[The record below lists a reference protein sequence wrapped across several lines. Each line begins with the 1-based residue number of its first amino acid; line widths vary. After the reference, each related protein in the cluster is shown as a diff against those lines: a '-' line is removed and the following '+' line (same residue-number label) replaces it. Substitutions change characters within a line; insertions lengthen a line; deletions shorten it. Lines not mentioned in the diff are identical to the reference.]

1 MAEIR
6 PIDANDLADK
16 IKRWSK
22 RLNPGFYRSDVLI
35 CDALVCVQEY
45 ISDSSTLDYVPR
57 QQWISVKDRLPEE
70 GQHVLTYVKFPE
82 FAGFCAWECH
92 MTNVRIGDGWVE
104 DVTTSRGVITHWM
117 PLPEPPKE
125 E

>member
-6 PIDANDLADK
+6 PIDANALADK

-57 QQWISVKDRLPEE
+57 QQWISVKDRLPVD
-70 GQHVLTYVKFPE
+70 GVWVLVYINHDNDKSMIEIDIDKQKNGKWFIFSPTIKS
-82 FAGFCAWECH
+82 
-92 MTNVRIGDGWVE
+92 N
-104 DVTTSRGVITHWM
+104 ITHWM
-117 PLPEPPKE
+117 PLPEPPKGE
-125 E
+125 